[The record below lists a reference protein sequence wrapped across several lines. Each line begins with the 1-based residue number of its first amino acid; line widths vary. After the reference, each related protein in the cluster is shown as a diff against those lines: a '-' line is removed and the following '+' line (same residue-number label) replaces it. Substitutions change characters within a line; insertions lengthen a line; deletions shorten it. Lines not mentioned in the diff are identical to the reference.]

1 MAKKL
6 SNFSENFPQ
15 KVLKKITKKS
25 KELTTEELV
34 EQHWEQAEEKSK
46 ELIDQ
51 LLNRNLPVNWRPQDL
66 DLEKIQ
72 SWRMMARDSYQGV
85 PAYYQD
91 EEEELPSTEYLAEQI
106 TYHYILTL
114 VERLLADLA
123 EFDCHDPSYFE
134 NLNI

>member
-1 MAKKL
+1 MPKIIKK
-6 SNFSENFPQ
+6 Q
-15 KVLKKITKKS
+15 TKNN
-25 KELTTEELV
+25 LTPEELV

-51 LLNRNLPVNWRPQDL
+51 LLDRNLPVNWRPQDL
-66 DLEKIQ
+66 DLEKSQ

-91 EEEELPSTEYLAEQI
+91 IIYDEEGEVRKEVLADLPSTEYLAEQI

-114 VERLLADLA
+114 VERMLTDLA

>member
-34 EQHWEQAEEKSK
+34 EQHWKQAEEKSK

-51 LLNRNLPVNWRPQDL
+51 LLDRNLPVNWRPQDL
-66 DLEKIQ
+66 DLEKVQ
-72 SWRMMARDSYQGV
+72 AWRMMARDSYQGV

-91 EEEELPSTEYLAEQI
+91 EEELPSTEYLAEQI

-114 VERLLADLA
+114 VERLLTDLA
-123 EFDCHDPSYFE
+123 EFDCHDPNYFE